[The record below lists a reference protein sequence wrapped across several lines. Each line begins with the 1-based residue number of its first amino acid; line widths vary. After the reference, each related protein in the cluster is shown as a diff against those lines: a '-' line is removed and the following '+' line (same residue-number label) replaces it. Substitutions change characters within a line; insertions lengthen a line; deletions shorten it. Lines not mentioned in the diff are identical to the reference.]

1 MPTKTIIPLS
11 NYPTPTIEVLIQK
24 KFADLQKKKNID
36 VERWV
41 REGEERRRKGRGGG
55 VVVSMISLGDG

>member
-1 MPTKTIIPLS
+1 MPTRTIIPLS

-55 VVVSMISLGDG
+55 GWW